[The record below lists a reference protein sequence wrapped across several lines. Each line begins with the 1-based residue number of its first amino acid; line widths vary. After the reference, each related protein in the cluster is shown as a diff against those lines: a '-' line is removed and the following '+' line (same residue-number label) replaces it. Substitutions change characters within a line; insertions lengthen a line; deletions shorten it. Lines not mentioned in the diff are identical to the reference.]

1 MANIQAT
8 TTPLQFIT
16 GDICSHTFRH
26 GFVCIVY
33 STNAITCKNFGLS
46 KYIADTY
53 PYGNV
58 AGIRYSNDR
67 GIAQRSDRGVEG
79 STIIERPADHQLN
92 LPAVATLITQYGIGK
107 AFEVNE
113 VSARVARYTKDAD
126 HARRLQL
133 DTTLNRVK
141 KFEDCLLNLRSDMG
155 KEEYKNIQVILIPV
169 GIACGGVMTIEW
181 IDYYL
186 PLIDNFSRSVEVI
199 GKKVLLIINNSH
211 KEKLEESRRA
221 VNVLDRIPVYTENI
235 TSIFG
240 KDVCK

>member
-1 MANIQAT
+1 M
-8 TTPLQFIT
+8 
-16 GDICSHTFRH
+16 
-26 GFVCIVY
+26 
-33 STNAITCKNFGLS
+33 
-46 KYIADTY
+46 
-53 PYGNV
+53 
-58 AGIRYSNDR
+58 
-67 GIAQRSDRGVEG
+67 
-79 STIIERPADHQLN
+79 
-92 LPAVATLITQYGIGK
+92 
-107 AFEVNE
+107 
-113 VSARVARYTKDAD
+113 ARYTKDAD